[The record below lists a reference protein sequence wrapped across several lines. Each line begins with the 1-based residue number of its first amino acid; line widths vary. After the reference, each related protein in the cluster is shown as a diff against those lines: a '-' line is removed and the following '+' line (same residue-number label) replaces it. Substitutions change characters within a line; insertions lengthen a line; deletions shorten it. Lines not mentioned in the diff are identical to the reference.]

1 MRKRKMPLE
10 KKLSLNKESI
20 ALLNATQQSM
30 IAGGL
35 LPLTLRPPCMDT
47 QLDTCVTIPPR
58 QQYCVFC

>member
-20 ALLNATQQSM
+20 ALLNDTQQSM

-35 LPLTLRPPCMDT
+35 LPVTFRPPCLDT
-47 QLDTCVTIPPR
+47 VLDTCVTIPPR
-58 QQYCVFC
+58 QQDCVFC